1 MERDLRSDPSD
12 NSFILVIVLTWVYD
26 ITPEGIKITKDL
38 VEKEKE
44 MKYITQQVASHQAL
58 LIQA

>member
-1 MERDLRSDPSD
+1 M
-12 NSFILVIVLTWVYD
+12 LTWVYD